1 LASTLAGSISLL
13 NLRDL
18 TKVEDNPGKKKGNK
32 KEVIFCNKV
41 LIPHYW
47 KSFFASD
54 KKLKCWVKPLAACF
68 Y

>member
-1 LASTLAGSISLL
+1 LAGRISLL
-13 NLRDL
+13 TLRDL
-18 TKVEDNPGKKKGNK
+18 TKVKITQAKKKER

-47 KSFFASD
+47 KSFFASG